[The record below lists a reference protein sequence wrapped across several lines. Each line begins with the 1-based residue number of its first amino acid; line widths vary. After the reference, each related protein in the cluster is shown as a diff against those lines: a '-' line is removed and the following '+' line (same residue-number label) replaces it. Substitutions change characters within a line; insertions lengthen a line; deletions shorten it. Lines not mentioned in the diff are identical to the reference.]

1 MKLST
6 TAGPALTDAA
16 MRLEEKAPPDD
27 RADAER
33 NQLGRPKRPAKRLV
47 PGVLE
52 ERLQRLD
59 SEEAHK

>member
-1 MKLST
+1 
-6 TAGPALTDAA
+6 
-16 MRLEEKAPPDD
+16 
-27 RADAER
+27 
-33 NQLGRPKRPAKRLV
+33 LGRPKRPAKRLV